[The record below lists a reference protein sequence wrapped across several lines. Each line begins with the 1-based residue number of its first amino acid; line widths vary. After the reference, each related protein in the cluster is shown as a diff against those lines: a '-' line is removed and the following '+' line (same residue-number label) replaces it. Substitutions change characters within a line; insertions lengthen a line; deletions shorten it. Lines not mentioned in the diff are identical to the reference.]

1 MYARR
6 ITSEET
12 YTLAE
17 AREIIKTERQQKR
30 QETLYKIK
38 QKILGLMG
46 IGVSVLSPILLDG
59 DATIAILMFPL
70 GIYLIFT
77 REKVMM

>member
-46 IGVSVLSPILLDG
+46 IGVSVLSPIFLDG

>member
-1 MYARR
+1 MQGRF
-6 ITSEET
+6 TSEET

-17 AREIIKTERQQKR
+17 AREIIKTERQEKR
-30 QETLYKIK
+30 QETVYKIK
-38 QKILGLMG
+38 QKMLGLMG

-59 DATIAILMFPL
+59 DTTISILMFPL

-77 REKVMM
+77 RKKVMM